1 MPARS
6 DAFDTRRIRRNA
18 ADLRLLESL
27 PVGDLPWPRNL
38 YSTNF
43 MAKLLQ
49 QRQRAHPRDLCIC
62 GKEHHKLYPRTT
74 RSEYG
79 RGFNVTYYCSDSCKG
94 SAAEAEAGRVNGG

>member
-6 DAFDTRRIRRNA
+6 DAFDTRRIRQNA

-27 PVGDLPWPRNL
+27 PVMDLPWPRNL
-38 YSTNF
+38 FSTNF

-49 QRQRAHPRDLCIC
+49 QQQRAKPRDLCIC
-62 GKEHHKLYPRTT
+62 GKEHRKLYPRTT

-79 RGFNVTYYCSDSCKG
+79 RGFNVTYYCSDFCKG
-94 SAAEAEAGRVNGG
+94 NAIEAEAARVNGG